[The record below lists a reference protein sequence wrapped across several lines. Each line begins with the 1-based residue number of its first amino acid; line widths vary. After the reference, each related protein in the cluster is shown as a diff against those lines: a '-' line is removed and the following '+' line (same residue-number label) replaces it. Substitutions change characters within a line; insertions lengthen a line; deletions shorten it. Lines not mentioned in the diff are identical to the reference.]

1 MRKREPIKPPKKS
14 GNDPSNWSPEIKEK
28 MAKQRLQCGS
38 SYPFSTCKGRVN
50 KLEPKKAQSIGVDSI
65 RTIIERP
72 RKIKLIGKQ
81 LSSKTGK
88 WVESG
93 KGATNARLTQE
104 REAWAAKNKR
114 K

>member
-1 MRKREPIKPPKKS
+1 MRKREPISPPKKS
-14 GNDPSNWSPEIKEK
+14 GNDPSNWSPEIKAK

-38 SYPFSTCKGRVN
+38 SSGKCEVT